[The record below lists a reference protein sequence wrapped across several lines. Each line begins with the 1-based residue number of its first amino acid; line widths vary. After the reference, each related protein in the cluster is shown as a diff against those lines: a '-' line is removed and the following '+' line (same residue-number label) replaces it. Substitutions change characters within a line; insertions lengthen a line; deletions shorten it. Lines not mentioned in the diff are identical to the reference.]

1 MLTRWRL
8 VVADLHSEFGI
19 EADDRELMRSRSWRW
34 LEYRILGLLSAD
46 TRIYRALS
54 PEPEMPSV
62 PTYGRR

>member
-1 MLTRWRL
+1 
-8 VVADLHSEFGI
+8 
-19 EADDRELMRSRSWRW
+19 MRSRSWRW